1 MVVLCILTLFFFFLL
16 LIFSLFTVLPAF
28 VPLFPVNTKEELY
41 SILMDITDEN
51 SNERGEL
58 ALRK

>member
-1 MVVLCILTLFFFFLL
+1 MVVLCVLPLFLV
-16 LIFSLFTVLPAF
+16 LIFSLFTALPAF

-51 SNERGEL
+51 SDERGEL